1 MRISDWSSDVCSSDL
16 IEILDVD
23 NAKVREAQIAR
34 INRIK
39 AARDEAKA
47 QAALDALRDGAKGKG
62 NLLALAVDCARER
75 CTLGEIS
82 LAMEDAFGRHGVDVY
97 PVKGIYG
104 GAYKGDERWTRVVE
118 GVDSFERR
126 KGRKPRVLVEKMG
139 QGGHDR
145 GANVIASAFGD
156 MGFDIV
162 SGPLFQTPQET
173 LVLALEKDVDVV
185 GASSLAAGH
194 QTLVHELVRQLKDAG
209 RGDIKVV
216 DRKSTRLNSSHYCAA
231 SMPSSA

>member
-82 LAMEDAFGRHGVDVY
+82 LALEDALGRHGVDAY

-104 GAYKGDERWTRVVE
+104 GAYKGDDGWTRVVE
-118 GVDSFERR
+118 GVASFGQMGRAACGER
-126 KGRKPRVLVEKMG
+126 G
-139 QGGHDR
+139 
-145 GANVIASAFGD
+145 
-156 MGFDIV
+156 
-162 SGPLFQTPQET
+162 
-173 LVLALEKDVDVV
+173 
-185 GASSLAAGH
+185 
-194 QTLVHELVRQLKDAG
+194 
-209 RGDIKVV
+209 
-216 DRKSTRLNSSHYCAA
+216 
-231 SMPSSA
+231 